1 MTNFYKSLNDA
12 IDIIEKKYKY
22 FKLLVIKNSDT
33 DNLFGEFLDRIGQ
46 KVKNIEKICV
56 PNMSDGLGSATDLVN
71 AQITDDVGLI
81 INMATDIC
89 IEDIHA
95 ANIDKMLVLDSPNL
109 LLLLKHY
116 DYVVADYN
124 VLSSCN
130 YKKIANCYGQLSS
143 ISFYI
148 LEQVFCKAVYS
159 NNVDNNKLLALEE
172 VIHSLTQLPTPVLR
186 TGFGKIMLFKL
197 CCRVSELLDYESY
210 MDSFVYRLSS
220 AIINKNRYKNI
231 GFGESCA
238 ISMILGFK
246 TLKVVLNANGLSK
259 DVGFSYGDRMAF
271 AKRCN
276 DKFSLSS
283 IYRSFVCDDNLGE
296 HIDNFT
302 NIKSSFKTVFE
313 TYSGL
318 VSKLVSR
325 FKKLYFDNGVF
336 LKKYMSSSVLLT
348 AVNSLPETY
357 TKCSYSVFLRDVG
370 LMNSLI
376 V

>member
-1 MTNFYKSLNDA
+1 M
-12 IDIIEKKYKY
+12 II
-22 FKLLVIKNSDT
+22 
-33 DNLFGEFLDRIGQ
+33 
-46 KVKNIEKICV
+46 
-56 PNMSDGLGSATDLVN
+56 
-71 AQITDDVGLI
+71 
-81 INMATDIC
+81 
-89 IEDIHA
+89 
-95 ANIDKMLVLDSPNL
+95 
-109 LLLLKHY
+109 
-116 DYVVADYN
+116 
-124 VLSSCN
+124 
-130 YKKIANCYGQLSS
+130 
-143 ISFYI
+143 
-148 LEQVFCKAVYS
+148 
-159 NNVDNNKLLALEE
+159 
-172 VIHSLTQLPTPVLR
+172 
-186 TGFGKIMLFKL
+186 
-197 CCRVSELLDYESY
+197 
-210 MDSFVYRLSS
+210 
-220 AIINKNRYKNI
+220 
-231 GFGESCA
+231 
-238 ISMILGFK
+238 GFK
-246 TLKVVLNANGLSK
+246 TLKVVLNADELSK